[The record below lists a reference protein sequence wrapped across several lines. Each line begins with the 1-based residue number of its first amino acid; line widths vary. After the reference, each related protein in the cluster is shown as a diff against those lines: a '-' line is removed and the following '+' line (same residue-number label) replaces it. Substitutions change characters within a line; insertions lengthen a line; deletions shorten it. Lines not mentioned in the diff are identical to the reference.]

1 MKSMNIIEFAEGLQA
16 KMKQELD
23 DLNADQDEIIKL
35 GKTLTS
41 IRNLISELKAFT
53 RNYTFQSQAEE
64 VQFFKEVKPVL
75 LSQYF
80 YYKKI
85 FAIRLFDSFRDVKCR
100 QANYYQLLQQLEKY
114 AQKNLEFY
122 EYCISGDTS
131 LDGRYFTRNNKGHK
145 SLDYDETFSTGYD
158 TKLAKILSTELIKK
172 HVLNL
177 LKSLT
182 KNQVSGIS
190 LTWTGQKTDL
200 TELIYALHS
209 AEVFNNGSANIKL
222 IASTFEEIFN
232 VELGDY
238 YRIFQEIRLR
248 KKSQTTF
255 IDKIRENLRQRA
267 AENP

>member
-1 MKSMNIIEFAEGLQA
+1 MNIIEFAEGLQA

-41 IRNLISELKAFT
+41 IRNMISKLKAFA
-53 RNYTFQSQAEE
+53 RSYTFQRQAEE
-64 VQFFKEVKPVL
+64 VQFFKEVKPVF

-80 YYKKI
+80 YYKKV
-85 FAIRLFDSFRDVKCR
+85 FAIRLFDSFKDVKCR

-131 LDGRYFTRNNKGHK
+131 LDGRYFTRDNKGHK
-145 SLDYDETFSTGYD
+145 SIDHDETFSTGYD
-158 TKLAKILSTELIKK
+158 TKLAKILSIE
-172 HVLNL
+172 
-177 LKSLT
+177 LT
-182 KNQVSGIS
+182 KNHILKLLKQTSENQVLGVP

-222 IASTFEEIFN
+222 IATAFEDVFN
-232 VELGDY
+232 VSLGDY
-238 YRIFQEIRLR
+238 YRTFQEIRLR
-248 KKSQTTF
+248 KRSPSPFLDQLREKF
-255 IDKIRENLRQRA
+255 IARISADTQ
-267 AENP
+267 